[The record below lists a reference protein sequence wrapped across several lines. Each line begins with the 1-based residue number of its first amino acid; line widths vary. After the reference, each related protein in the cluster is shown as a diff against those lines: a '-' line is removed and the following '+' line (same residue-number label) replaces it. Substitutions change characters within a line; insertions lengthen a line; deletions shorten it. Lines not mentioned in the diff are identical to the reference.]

1 MQFSPTRFV
10 TITGTEVLA
19 TPNSNAE
26 AKIALKELRQKKKEY
41 ALRRRA
47 LLGQQ
52 KQARDAAD
60 KALGGSSPRRKKSG
74 LLSTLGMLVGRAKA
88 RKPKRDLVEIDADL
102 AETDEILFN
111 IDSCAIQIEG
121 RLLNLS

>member
-10 TITGTEVLA
+10 TIAGTEVLA
-19 TPNSNAE
+19 APKSNAE

-52 KQARDAAD
+52 KLARDAAD
-60 KALGGSSPRRKKSG
+60 KALGGETRRKSRG
-74 LLSTLGMLVGRAKA
+74 LFSTIGMLVGRAKA

>member
-19 TPNSNAE
+19 TPISNSE

-60 KALGGSSPRRKKSG
+60 KALGGTTRRKRPG
-74 LLSTLGMLVGRAKA
+74 FLSTIGMLVGRAKA